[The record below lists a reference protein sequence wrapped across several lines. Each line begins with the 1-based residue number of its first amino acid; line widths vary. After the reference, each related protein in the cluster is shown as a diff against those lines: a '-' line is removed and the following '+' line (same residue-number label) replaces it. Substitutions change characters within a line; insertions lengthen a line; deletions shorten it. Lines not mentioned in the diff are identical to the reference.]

1 MYQTGRKNTH
11 YHECRQS
18 VLGLERDSET
28 KKERGKEM
36 MVKLLLSHPILDS
49 LQQELTF
56 YIQQNVSR
64 SGSAESSVNSRKLG
78 KLCRLLHWHL

>member
-1 MYQTGRKNTH
+1 
-11 YHECRQS
+11 
-18 VLGLERDSET
+18 
-28 KKERGKEM
+28 M

-78 KLCRLLHWHL
+78 KL